1 MKRHGF
7 LFGSIILMAS
17 AMIAKILGAFF
28 RIPLTDLLGGTG
40 MGYFS
45 SAYALFLPIFALSV
59 TGMNTAVSALT
70 AEAAA
75 NQQPEYQHAIR
86 NNALLLFGSFGL
98 VGSVILYFGADPVCT
113 HLLQN
118 PLASDAVKALSP
130 TVFFCC
136 LSAVWRGVWEGSC
149 FMLPTAVSQA
159 LESMIRLFCGLWFC
173 YSVLSHGGSL
183 QQAAAA
189 AIFGVTIS
197 TAIGFLS
204 LLCWK
209 KTKAQLPASA
219 VSTTISHK
227 AIRKQL
233 LRLLI
238 PVSFSA
244 LVTNMTSL
252 IDLTTVMR
260 CMIALITRS
269 PQTFGLL
276 SAPSPADAIAIANF
290 LYGAFS
296 GLAVTVFNLVPSVT
310 NMLGKSVLPAFA
322 SAYAKKDTAQM
333 YTHAVAAI
341 RMTAILAIPAG
352 LGVFTLAE
360 PILLFLFPSR
370 PEEIAIAA
378 SPLMILGLAMIFL
391 AISVP
396 IFSMLQ
402 AAGSAM
408 EPVRIMLWGIAV
420 KLPCNL
426 LLMQS
431 PSIHLCGAAIA
442 TLLCYLV
449 IVIRA
454 VLILRRKTAVSLP
467 MVSICLPPTI
477 GGIGCALTAWYLY
490 HHVSGL
496 GHTALLL
503 AIAGGGIVYLCIL
516 RCFGIHRLM
525 ASKHANAESASH

>member
-17 AMIAKILGAFF
+17 AVVAKILGAFF

-45 SAYALFLPIFALSV
+45 SAYGLFLPIFALSV
-59 TGMNTAVSALT
+59 TGMNTAVSVLT

-75 NQQPEYQHAIR
+75 ENHAKYKKAIQR
-86 NNALLLFGSFGL
+86 NALLIFGSFGL
-98 VGSVILYFGADPVCT
+98 IGTILLYLSADPVCT
-113 HLLQN
+113 HLLKN

-130 TVFFCC
+130 TVLFCC
-136 LSAVWRGVWEGSC
+136 LSAVWRGAWEGSNN
-149 FMLPTAVSQA
+149 MLPTAVSQA
-159 LESMIRLFCGLWFC
+159 LESIVRLSCGLWLC
-173 YSVLSHGGSL
+173 DAVLSQGGSL

-209 KTKAQLPASA
+209 KPNNPITASPTNA
-219 VSTTISHK
+219 IISHK
-227 AIRKQL
+227 SIRRKL

-238 PVSFSA
+238 PVSLSA

-260 CMIALITRS
+260 CMIKLITRT
-269 PQTFGLL
+269 PQLFGFL
-276 SAPSPADAIAIANF
+276 SVPSTEDTIALANF

-310 NMLGKSVLPAFA
+310 NMVGKSVLPAFA
-322 SAYAKKDTAQM
+322 NAFAKKDIAQM
-333 YTHAVAAI
+333 HTHAIAAI
-341 RMTAILAIPAG
+341 RMTALLAIPAG
-352 LGVFTLAE
+352 LGIFAMAK

-370 PEEIAIAA
+370 PEEIDIAA

-391 AISVP
+391 TISVP

-402 AAGSAM
+402 ATGSALDT
-408 EPVRIMLWGIAV
+408 VWIMLWGIAV

-426 LLMQS
+426 ILMQY
-431 PSIHLCGAAIA
+431 PSIHLRGAAIA

-449 IVIRA
+449 IVVRA
-454 VLILRRKTAVSLP
+454 VVILRKRTNISLP
-467 MVSICLPPTI
+467 LFSICLVPMI
-477 GGIGCALTAWYLY
+477 GGIGCALTAQYLY
-490 HHVSGL
+490 HHL
-496 GHTALLL
+496 ILPIHTALPL
-503 AIAGGGIVYLCIL
+503 AIAGGGIVYLVIL
-516 RCFGIHRLM
+516 LCCEKLHLDTLLQPNNND
-525 ASKHANAESASH
+525 ALQ